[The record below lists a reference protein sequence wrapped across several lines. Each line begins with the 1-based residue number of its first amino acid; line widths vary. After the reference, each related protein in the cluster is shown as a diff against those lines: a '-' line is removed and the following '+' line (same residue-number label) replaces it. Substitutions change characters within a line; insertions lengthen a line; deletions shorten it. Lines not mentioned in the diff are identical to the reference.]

1 MIMVTNKFISM
12 KNKFKNI
19 GFIFGM
25 IALIFVACDDD
36 IDPVIEKF
44 EFERAFTPVNL
55 TARIRNMITAE
66 LTWSVGDDVDH
77 YVVEIAEDSLQFDPI
92 LSSVDVAL
100 TEIPYSVLLKGET
113 QYSARIKGVSN
124 LGVEDSKWATVVF
137 KTDAENIFNPLA
149 GSDIGKTEVTLSWP
163 AESEVTNFII
173 STASVPDVRR
183 DLTEAEVAAGEA
195 TLTGLAYGTEYG
207 ITMYNEPSPKQRGHV
222 DFTTLPEGESLT
234 PDMDLNEAI
243 NTTFADQDVFLLE
256 AGDYSK
262 YTGVLT
268 LNRSIKIKG
277 VNSDDKPIVH
287 VQFVLEQGAQNVE
300 ISNLE
305 MEGSYTDTET
315 GEDAILDYAFQMTES
330 EVAYGSLNIIGN
342 SIHNYNKSLI
352 SAGSEVFE
360 IEDITVSD
368 CLIFDIYNDGGD
380 FIDSRKS
387 YIANLLVTNSTFN
400 NCATVNA
407 RDFIRMDG
415 GTKGNPYDEGSRTP
429 SIEVS
434 HCTFYNVMNSESST
448 KRLFYVRW
456 SQHVITSGNNLF
468 VDMGISVYSNQ
479 SLTIQPE
486 CSGNNYYN
494 ADGYYTEAES
504 VLIDNSSNITTLD
517 PEFVDPAAGDFTIT
531 NQTLLD
537 NAVGDPRW
545 R

>member
-1 MIMVTNKFISM
+1 M
-12 KNKFKNI
+12 KNKFKHI

-25 IALIFVACDDD
+25 IALVFVACDDD
-36 IDPVIEKF
+36 IDPVVEKLD
-44 EFERAFTPVNL
+44 FERAFTPVNL

-66 LTWSVGDDVDH
+66 LSWSVGDDVDH
-77 YVVEIAEDSLQFDPI
+77 YVVEIAEDSLQFTTI
-92 LSSVDVAL
+92 LSSVDVAP
-100 TEIPYSVLLKGET
+100 TEVPYSVLLEGET
-113 QYSARIKGVSN
+113 QYSARVKGVSN

-137 KTDAENIFNPLA
+137 KTDAENIFNTLA

-163 AESEVTNFII
+163 AGSEVTHFII
-173 STASVPDVRR
+173 STAGADDVRR
-183 DLTEAEVAAGEA
+183 DITGGEVAAGEA
-195 TLTGLAYGTEYG
+195 TITGLAYGTEYG

-256 AGDYSK
+256 AGEYSK
-262 YTGVLT
+262 YTGALT

-277 VNSDDKPIVH
+277 LNSDDKPIVH

-305 MEGSYTDTET
+305 MDGTYTDIAT
-315 GEDAILDYAFQMTES
+315 GEEAILDYAFQMTES
-330 EVAYGSLNIIGN
+330 DVAYGSLNIL
-342 SIHNYNKSLI
+342 SCDIHNYNKSLI
-352 SAGSEVFE
+352 SAGSDVFE
-360 IEDITVSD
+360 IGVITIND
-368 CLIFDIYNDGGD
+368 CLVSDIYNDGGD

-387 YIANLLVTNSTFN
+387 YIANLVVTNSTFN

-415 GTKGNPYDEGSRTP
+415 GTKGNPYDDGSRTP
-429 SIEVS
+429 VIEVS
-434 HCTFYNVMNSESST
+434 HCTFNNVMNSESST
-448 KRLFYVRW
+448 KRFFYVRW
-456 SQHVITSGNNLF
+456 SQHAITSENNLF
-468 VDMGISVYSNQ
+468 VDMGSSVYSNQ

-486 CSGNNYYN
+486 CSGNNYFN
-494 ADGYYTEAES
+494 ADGYYTEAEG
-504 VLIDNSSNITTLD
+504 VLIDNSSNYTTLD
-517 PEFVDPAAGDFTIT
+517 PGFANPSAGDFAIT

-545 R
+545 W